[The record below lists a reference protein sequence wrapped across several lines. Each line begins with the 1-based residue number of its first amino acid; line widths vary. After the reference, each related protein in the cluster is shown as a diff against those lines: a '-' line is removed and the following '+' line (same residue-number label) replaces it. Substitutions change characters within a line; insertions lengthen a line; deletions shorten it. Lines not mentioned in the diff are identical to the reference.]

1 MLDYLQGTETET
13 DLIQM
18 GMDLYFIWF
27 TSSRVSMDGN
37 SLERENTDGN
47 GLENV
52 KSKYNKND

>member
-52 KSKYNKND
+52 KSK